1 MKEVTPAWSNL
12 HWTAPHK
19 SGRFCHHHQHHES
32 PSPSLSSDVTNFV
45 LIKLSITK
53 VSVVDPPFI
62 IHFTDFRLVLD
73 GEKVKAV
80 FFLEFDFKT
89 HADFLS
95 G

>member
-19 SGRFCHHHQHHES
+19 SGRFCPHES

-73 GEKVKAV
+73 GEKVKVV